1 MKYTYL
7 QALLLLLA
15 LALNSCA
22 TQNLFQTTNNTQS
35 PADTLAFV
43 NLPAYEYAIR
53 KDDKVSISVWDHDD
67 LSVGSVYGIY
77 NSNEV
82 YGKWLQVDS
91 KGYITVPKLGE
102 VQVENLTVVQAENTL
117 RELYKAWIVNPVV
130 EVKILNKEVS
140 VIGELKSPGRFL
152 LEKDDNSLVD
162 LISKAGDFDFYADK
176 RKVQIIR
183 KINGQPKMHTVDL
196 TKLDAAFTQ
205 NIQIQP
211 GDIVY
216 VPSRKGKMWDRKIGT
231 IIPITSIISSVVL
244 ILGIL

>member
-1 MKYTYL
+1 MKNTFL
-7 QALLLLLA
+7 PALLLLLA
-15 LALNSCA
+15 LALQSCA
-22 TQNLFQTTNNTQS
+22 TQNLFQTAIKSQT

-43 NLPAYEYAIR
+43 NLPDYEYTIR

-91 KGYITVPKLGE
+91 KGNITVPKLGE
-102 VQVENLTVVQAENTL
+102 VPVENLTVVQAENSL
-117 RELYKAWIVNPVV
+117 RELYKTWIVNPVV

-152 LEKDDNSLVD
+152 LEKDDNSLID

-176 RKVQIIR
+176 RKIQVIR
-183 KINGQPKMHTVDL
+183 KVNGQPKMHTVDL
-196 TKLDAAFTQ
+196 TKTDAVFTQ

-231 IIPITSIISSVVL
+231 IIPITSIVSSVVL